1 MKSLEDKIICELR
14 LFCDTVVNF
23 IFYFICDFS
32 GFYDDVTETSDTA
45 FSVESKLFVCIQGA
59 LSFELFTSYFWIF
72 FHV

>member
-1 MKSLEDKIICELR
+1 MSSIEEVLKIIHNKMLV
-14 LFCDTVVNF
+14 L
-23 IFYFICDFS
+23 FYFICDFS
-32 GFYDDVTETSDTA
+32 GFYDDVSKTSDTA